1 MTFNKRKIAISAVAI
16 GAALLLVNLYAP
28 EGRCYAY
35 PPVKPLQGIIGFDA
49 AYEWSREKCLFDEQM
64 STIGGRAKAYRD
76 LGL

>member
-1 MTFNKRKIAISAVAI
+1 MTFNKRKIAFAVVGI
-16 GAALLLVNLYAP
+16 GALVLLVNLYAP

-35 PPVKPLQGIIGFDA
+35 PPVKTLQKIIGFDT

-64 STIGGRAKAYRD
+64 STMGGRMRAYRE